1 MFGVCI
7 GLGEAILCRRGHA
20 VPLAT
25 AHSPATNKEE
35 RQRVK
40 EAGGFIS
47 QVYTFISKV
56 SLINKGV
63 HFKYSLSFSSF
74 SR

>member
-1 MFGVCI
+1 MLLCCI

-20 VPLAT
+20 VSLAT

-47 QVYTFISKV
+47 QVIHTTLYSGT
-56 SLINKGV
+56 SLI
-63 HFKYSLSFSSF
+63 HTRMDQRREY
-74 SR
+74 